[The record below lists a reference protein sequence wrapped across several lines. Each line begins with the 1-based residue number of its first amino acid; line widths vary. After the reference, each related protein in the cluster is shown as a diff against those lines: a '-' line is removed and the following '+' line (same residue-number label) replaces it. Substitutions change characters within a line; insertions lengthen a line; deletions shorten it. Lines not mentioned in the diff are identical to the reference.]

1 MKYGKSAM
9 TMLLASV
16 LVFVGTLA
24 INTPTCLGWFYEP
37 KKPKGLKRD
46 IFK

>member
-1 MKYGKSAM
+1 MKYGKSVM
-9 TMLLASV
+9 PMLLASV

-37 KKPKGLKRD
+37 KKPEGL
-46 IFK
+46 